1 MISSGLTEAVW
12 FEVDEMPPVFLMTAV
27 ILPLAVLGFAVDF
40 AIVESN
46 PSCFRLPVDSDEP
59 AVSLPAHPGGTQ

>member
-12 FEVDEMPPVFLMTAV
+12 FEVDEMPPVLVTVV
-27 ILPLAVLGFAVDF
+27 IFPLAVLGFAVDF

-46 PSCFRLPVDSDEP
+46 PLSKIAGWPRWAVDS
-59 AVSLPAHPGGTQ
+59 L